1 MHFEVLSTKY
11 ANINHFRLFFWKF
24 CYKISLFWAFFLEFF
39 GLGNNL
45 ALKAPHYTRTTTL
58 ILCITFHFWVRM
70 SFFENAGG
78 FAGTPSLAVG
88 LFYTCILQGARQV
101 QGPCCTNP
109 NSKSTN
115 LMIWRYM
122 IRRTEIKTHSAAI
135 NGTLNLQ
142 IWGSEDTWKSG
153 PK

>member
-1 MHFEVLSTKY
+1 MFWGCILKYYLQNMRIST
-11 ANINHFRLFFWKF
+11 ILDDFL
-24 CYKISLFWAFFLEFF
+24 KILLQNFYFLAFFLDFF

-45 ALKAPHYTRTTTL
+45 ALKDPHYTRTTTL

-109 NSKSTN
+109 RGNQINSW
-115 LMIWRYM
+115 IW
-122 IRRTEIKTHSAAI
+122 HSLC
-135 NGTLNLQ
+135 N
-142 IWGSEDTWKSG
+142 E
-153 PK
+153 

>member
-70 SFFENAGG
+70 RFFENAGG

-109 NSKSTN
+109 NFNICGNLLTMPSTVS
-115 LMIWRYM
+115 LASIGVKFLCQYGLDFLKMSC
-122 IRRTEIKTHSAAI
+122 KV
-135 NGTLNLQ
+135 G
-142 IWGSEDTWKSG
+142 
-153 PK
+153 

>member
-109 NSKSTN
+109 RPNRCVYFKPQRVPN
-115 LMIWRYM
+115 
-122 IRRTEIKTHSAAI
+122 
-135 NGTLNLQ
+135 
-142 IWGSEDTWKSG
+142 DTYGYHLSIDTFCFIVGWVVWS
-153 PK
+153 

>member
-1 MHFEVLSTKY
+1 MHKKSLTYIVVCQLQLEYRNSLKYRKIWLPRLFPVFGSGSVLSTKY
-11 ANINHFRLFFWKF
+11 ANINHFRLFFWNF
-24 CYKISLFWAFFLEFF
+24 CYTISLFWAFFLEFF

-88 LFYTCILQGARQV
+88 LFYTCILQGAR
-101 QGPCCTNP
+101 
-109 NSKSTN
+109 
-115 LMIWRYM
+115 
-122 IRRTEIKTHSAAI
+122 
-135 NGTLNLQ
+135 
-142 IWGSEDTWKSG
+142 
-153 PK
+153 